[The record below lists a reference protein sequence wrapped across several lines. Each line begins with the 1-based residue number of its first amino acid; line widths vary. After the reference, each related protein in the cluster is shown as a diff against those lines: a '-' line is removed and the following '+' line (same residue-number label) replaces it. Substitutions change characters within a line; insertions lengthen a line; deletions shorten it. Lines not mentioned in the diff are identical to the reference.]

1 MNEESNR
8 CFHTMESALEYLL
21 LLDEAVADA
30 RDELE
35 QEVAAANGDEGQRVE
50 ALRLALFQMSKLS
63 THIRKSQC
71 ILSDLCLVRG
81 LLQPEQPEE
90 ATEPI
95 DEGVLDGSDA
105 EFLVA
110 SRAAGL

>member
-30 RDELE
+30 RHELE
-35 QEVAAANGDEGQRVE
+35 QEVAAVNGDGAQRME
-50 ALRLALFQMSKLS
+50 ALRLALFQMGKLS

-71 ILSDLCLVRG
+71 ILSDLCLVRS
-81 LLQPEQPEE
+81 LLQP
-90 ATEPI
+90 ATRVETTTI
-95 DEGVLDGSDA
+95 DDGAVEDPDTQ
-105 EFLVA
+105 FLVA
-110 SRAAGL
+110 TRSAL

>member
-30 RDELE
+30 RHELE
-35 QEVAAANGDEGQRVE
+35 QEVAAANGDGPQRIE
-50 ALRLALFQMSKLS
+50 ALRLALFQMGKLS

-81 LLQPEQPEE
+81 LLQSEAPEE
-90 ATEPI
+90 TTETV
-95 DEGVLDGSDA
+95 DEGAVEDSDI
-105 EFLVA
+105 EFLIA
-110 SRAAGL
+110 SRAAL